1 MYYVIGSNGQQYG
14 PVDEATVRGWLGEG
28 RVSAASLSFR
38 TGETQWIPLQAR
50 PEFAD
55 VLSTPPAAAPPV
67 VPPPGPVQMTPD
79 APREWLVAI
88 LLSIFLGYF
97 GVDRFYLG
105 YTGLG
110 IAKLLIT
117 IFTCGIAGWVWWLID
132 VILIAAG
139 NLTDAKGRPLVKT

>member
-1 MYYVIGSNGQQYG
+1 MYHVIGGDGNQYG
-14 PVDEATVRGWLGEG
+14 PIPEATVRAWLGEG
-28 RVSAASLSFR
+28 RVSAESLSFL
-38 TGETQWIPLQAR
+38 TGEAQWVPLRAR

-55 VLSTPPAAAPPV
+55 LFPVRPTGAPPAG
-67 VPPPGPVQMTPD
+67 PPPGPAQVTPD
-79 APREWLVAI
+79 APKDWLVAI

-97 GVDRFYLG
+97 GIDRFYLG

-139 NLTDAKGRPLVKT
+139 NLTDAKGRALVRY